1 MSTNLY
7 RALRE
12 LLPEAPLQVAT
23 VVEVHTATGESTIEW
38 PGGSQQR
45 VRGTSVGAPNR
56 AFVRDGVIEG
66 PAPALTLEFIEI

>member
-1 MSTNLY
+1 MSTNLF

-23 VVEVHTATGESTIEW
+23 VVTVHTATGESTVTW

-45 VRGTSVGAPNR
+45 VRGTGVAAPGR
-56 AFVRDGVIEG
+56 AYVRNGVIEG
-66 PAPALTLEFIEI
+66 PAPNLTLVDIDV

>member
-1 MSTNLY
+1 MSTNLF

-23 VVEVHTATGESTIEW
+23 VVAVHAATGESTVEW

-45 VRGTSVGAPNR
+45 VRGTGVAAPTQ
-56 AFVRDGVIEG
+56 AYVRDGVIEG
-66 PAPALTLEFIEI
+66 PAPSLTLVDIDV